1 MSVHTRTF
9 VLFPHHSERKIKN
22 KTAATTQSSTAWTAT
37 TNSPERIK
45 VTTVRLRT
53 GHSRLGHQFSS
64 RWYLCA
70 RKSPYAL
77 HPVCQKFPQRRLGN
91 SSNVR
96 LIDDGCLVLSRNIV
110 SRFLFPRL
118 SHPGDRWRDVL
129 GFVPAG
135 SVSSFSTL
143 QIFREVSRL

>member
-1 MSVHTRTF
+1 MSKKKRTRKKKKRSHKKIRVKELFKPMSVHTRTF

-53 GHSRLGHQFSS
+53 GHSRLRHQFSS

-110 SRFLFPRL
+110 
-118 SHPGDRWRDVL
+118 
-129 GFVPAG
+129 
-135 SVSSFSTL
+135 
-143 QIFREVSRL
+143 